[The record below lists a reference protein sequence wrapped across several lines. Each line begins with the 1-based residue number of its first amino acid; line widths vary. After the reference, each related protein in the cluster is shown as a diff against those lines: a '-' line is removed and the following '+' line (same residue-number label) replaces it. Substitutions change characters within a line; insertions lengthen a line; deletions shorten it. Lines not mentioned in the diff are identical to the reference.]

1 MALHGTKALE
11 TWCKNITASY
21 QPQVNIVNMTT
32 SWRNG
37 LGFCAI
43 IHHHCPHLIDWSSL
57 EEDDVYRNNKL
68 AFDMAEQH
76 LGVPSLLD
84 PQDMVECELLDRLSI
99 LTYLSQ
105 YYQAFHS
112 HTVQARVRKMAGG
125 GSLSKSSSI
134 NSDLTDASGGLGSA
148 TSSPRKIPTIGRLSD
163 PCRICQKSVFILER
177 LNIGG
182 RIVHRTCFRCGRCGT
197 QLSLAGYYET
207 EAGEYCCELCPDE
220 EKQEEFERKCS
231 LDDTTNETKLDNNN
245 SIVIKQDNDSG
256 HSSDE
261 DLDIGEDDMSEIDKE
276 TDDDCRSNISD
287 VKVNVDN
294 FNHENVK
301 PLELDQ
307 DSCSL
312 KDNQSYNITI
322 EKNTIDDKEL
332 TEKADENVEC
342 VDNTVEISDNNDK
355 LEDIIDENSNN
366 FQSLKIDKNE
376 NTEEVFEAQG
386 SIEYPDDKNPF
397 GDDDDEDEEQNQ
409 DTAAANFVENKD
421 ACDINPIETIG
432 TLPHTEIKPSS
443 TNPFGSDIE
452 SDEDESNRNMFVK
465 SNTPAVKDIAQ
476 TSQIKFT
483 PSPVPS
489 LAAVQVPASYNSKEM
504 KKSLNPFG
512 EGFSSDEEASVGT
525 VSPALSIRS
534 HVKSSKKRRAPPP
547 PPGASPRLSGSS
559 KSISQHHAQSSTRS
573 PSPRTSG
580 NSPSYTSA
588 EEAKRIK
595 DENNLNRRSQILE
608 HSRSRAEATR
618 NFNTS
623 ANFATGIGDPM
634 TCSDISQSESTNNI
648 TPDNMSI
655 ISTQSSTRLP
665 PPPAIVHHP
674 PQNKTE
680 EGQWRK
686 KKGPAPPRPIP
697 PRRTVRKLH
706 RKAINQELEDIEIKQ
721 NELERQG
728 VKLEKSIRHIC
739 DREDELGE
747 NRDSLGPEAEDLIIQ
762 LFDLVNE
769 KNELFRRQTEL
780 IYMKK
785 DNRLEEQHADLEHQI
800 RVLMSKPDTHKT
812 DEDTRKEEKL
822 IKKLVEIVSQRNE
835 IVDCLEMDRLR
846 ELEED
851 TAIEDHMSSYAAVQP
866 TEEITKKS
874 LAAKLLRIRNKKK
887 KKKQK
892 DVDSEKDIDE
902 SEAAA
907 DQVLPQTSPAD
918 QQTSQNKKKSTKK
931 KKIIKYA
938 KKLNFTQ

>member
-11 TWCKNITASY
+11 TWCKNVTANY

-112 HTVQARVRKMAGG
+112 HTVQSRIRKMAGG

-148 TSSPRKIPTIGRLSD
+148 TSSPRKVPTIGRLSD

-207 EAGEYCCELCPDE
+207 EAGQYCCELCPDE
-220 EKQEEFERKCS
+220 EKQEDFERKCS
-231 LDDTTNETKLDNNN
+231 LDDTSKDNETKLDNNN
-245 SIVIKQDNDSG
+245 SIVLKPDNDSG

-261 DLDIGEDDMSEIDKE
+261 DIDIGEDDNSEIDKE
-276 TDDDCRSNISD
+276 TDDDSRSNISD
-287 VKVNVDN
+287 VKVDVDN
-294 FNHENVK
+294 SNDEK
-301 PLELDQ
+301 IKSLEEDQ
-307 DSCSL
+307 DSSSL
-312 KDNQSYNITI
+312 KDNQYNIRMI
-322 EKNTIDDKEL
+322 EKITIDDKEQI
-332 TEKADENVEC
+332 EKADEIVEF
-342 VDNTVEISDNNDK
+342 VDNITEKSDDN
-355 LEDIIDENSNN
+355 IILGGVMDENSNN

-376 NTEEVFEAQG
+376 NTEEVLEAPQS

-397 GDDDDEDEEQNQ
+397 GDDEEDEEQNQ
-409 DTAAANFVENKD
+409 DPARNSVVNKD
-421 ACDINPIETIG
+421 ASDTKPDETIEI
-432 TLPHTEIKPSS
+432 LPHKEIKPSS
-443 TNPFGSDIE
+443 KNPFGSDLE
-452 SDEDESNRNMFVK
+452 SDEDEST
-465 SNTPAVKDIAQ
+465 SNTHAVKVVAQ
-476 TSQIKFT
+476 TSHSKFT
-483 PSPVPS
+483 SSPVPS
-489 LAAVQVPASYNSKEM
+489 VAMVHLPASNHNKEM
-504 KKSLNPFG
+504 RKSLNPFG
-512 EGFSSDEEASVGT
+512 EGFSSDEDASVGN
-525 VSPALSIRS
+525 VSPSLSIRS

-559 KSISQHHAQSSTRS
+559 KSILQSQPQSTTRS
-573 PSPRTSG
+573 PSPRTSLI
-580 NSPSYTSA
+580 SPGYTSA

-595 DENNLNRRSQILE
+595 DENNFNRRSQILE
-608 HSRSRAEATR
+608 HSRTRGEAGR
-618 NFNTS
+618 NLNTS
-623 ANFATGIGDPM
+623 ANFAIGIGDTM
-634 TCSDISQSESTNNI
+634 TFSELSQSESTSNM

-655 ISTQSSTRLP
+655 ISTQSSNKWP

-721 NELERQG
+721 SELERQG

-874 LAAKLLRIRNKKK
+874 LAAKLLRIKNKKK

-892 DVDSEKDIDE
+892 DVENEKDIDE

-907 DQVLPQTSPAD
+907 DQVLTTPAD
-918 QQTSQNKKKSTKK
+918 LQTSQNKKKSTKK